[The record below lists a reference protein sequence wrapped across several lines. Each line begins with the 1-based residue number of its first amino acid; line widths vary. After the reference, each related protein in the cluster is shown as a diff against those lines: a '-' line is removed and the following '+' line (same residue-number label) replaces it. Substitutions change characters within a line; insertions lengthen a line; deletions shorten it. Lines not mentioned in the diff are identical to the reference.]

1 MSAPLAGKFQ
11 DHYEVLGIDP
21 KADTAAIQ
29 KAYSQLVKQQREENP
44 SDQERLSA
52 LHQAYEI
59 LSDVQLRRE
68 FDKVKGVSEVDIPK
82 FSGESFFSSLSNE
95 NNLRVALLCVLY
107 DRRRSRPTRPSLS
120 VRHLETLIAADG
132 ERIFFVL
139 WYLKQRNFAMS
150 DDKSSLQITVEGMDF
165 LEKLQPAAEDIM
177 PFIRSEAAVEPGAEL
192 PLEELE
198 DEQGIGTDEM
208 GEAVAEDA
216 VVQEVAAV
224 YEDVYNGAAFYEEDI
239 WPAETEGGDA
249 ALESSTR
256 YSDGALNDE
265 DFANIS

>member
-177 PFIRSEAAVEPGAEL
+177 PFIRSEAAVEAEL
-192 PLEELE
+192 QPELQIDEGLE
-198 DEQGIGTDEM
+198 DYQATEEETEIHQVADSIVEEAADYQDGYDE
-208 GEAVAEDA
+208 
-216 VVQEVAAV
+216 AA
-224 YEDVYNGAAFYEEDI
+224 YYEEEI
-239 WPAETEGGDA
+239 QPAETEDVT
-249 ALESSTR
+249 LESSTR

-265 DFANIS
+265 EFANIS